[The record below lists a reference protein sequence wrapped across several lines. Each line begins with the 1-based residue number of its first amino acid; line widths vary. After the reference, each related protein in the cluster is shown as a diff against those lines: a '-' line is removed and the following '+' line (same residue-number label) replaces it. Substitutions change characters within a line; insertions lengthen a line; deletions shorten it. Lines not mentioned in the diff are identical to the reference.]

1 MRVQNNEAKGV
12 LNYES
17 SDEEKDIIKATP
29 SSRKVVKNINHQVSV
44 AQIAPSEWLEPKP
57 KIRAHQGES

>member
-1 MRVQNNEAKGV
+1 MEKIYERAFDESSKNEAKGV

-29 SSRKVVKNINHQVSV
+29 SSRK
-44 AQIAPSEWLEPKP
+44 
-57 KIRAHQGES
+57 